1 MLKSLIVWY
10 RSVEKERHI
19 YKELEQY
26 DKTVLSGEQPA
37 VVKLVRSLIKQRQK
51 RRNCTVTCIQN
62 AFRILMLNY
71 RLKLPIKK
79 YLHPIFI
86 SVCGII
92 SNLVSLF
99 KIWEKQ
105 TNGGQ
110 VLVRVADVKRRAA
123 M

>member
-51 RRNCTVTCIQN
+51 RRNCTVTCI
-62 AFRILMLNY
+62 
-71 RLKLPIKK
+71 
-79 YLHPIFI
+79 
-86 SVCGII
+86 
-92 SNLVSLF
+92 
-99 KIWEKQ
+99 
-105 TNGGQ
+105 
-110 VLVRVADVKRRAA
+110 
-123 M
+123 

>member
-1 MLKSLIVWY
+1 
-10 RSVEKERHI
+10 
-19 YKELEQY
+19 
-26 DKTVLSGEQPA
+26 
-37 VVKLVRSLIKQRQK
+37 
-51 RRNCTVTCIQN
+51 
-62 AFRILMLNY
+62 MLNY

-79 YLHPIFI
+79 HLHPIFI

-123 M
+123 I